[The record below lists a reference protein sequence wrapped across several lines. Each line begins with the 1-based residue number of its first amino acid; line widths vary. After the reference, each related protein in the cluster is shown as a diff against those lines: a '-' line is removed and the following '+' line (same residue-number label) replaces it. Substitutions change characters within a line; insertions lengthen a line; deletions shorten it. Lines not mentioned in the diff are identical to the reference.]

1 MASVGLNT
9 IAALDTWTVSFLE
22 ASCSCCKHERLHS
35 VGERK
40 REYQYQYQRK
50 EASAGTIQ
58 LHTVFWVWRWVV
70 QWQIGTQSLFIRF
83 WDERRLGLG

>member
-50 EASAGTIQ
+50 QASAGTIQ
-58 LHTVFWVWRWVV
+58 
-70 QWQIGTQSLFIRF
+70 
-83 WDERRLGLG
+83 

>member
-22 ASCSCCKHERLHS
+22 ASCSCCKRERLHS

-40 REYQYQYQRK
+40 RKYQYQYQWK

-58 LHTVFWVWRWVV
+58 LHCFLGVWVGGSVADWYPVA
-70 QWQIGTQSLFIRF
+70 IYAF
-83 WDERRLGLG
+83 LG

>member
-50 EASAGTIQ
+50 ETSAGTIQ
-58 LHTVFWVWRWVV
+58 LHCF
-70 QWQIGTQSLFIRF
+70 
-83 WDERRLGLG
+83 LGVEVGGSVADWYPVAIYPFLG

>member
-22 ASCSCCKHERLHS
+22 ASCSCCKRERLHS

-58 LHTVFWVWRWVV
+58 LHCFLDVEVGGSVADWYPVAIYPF
-70 QWQIGTQSLFIRF
+70 
-83 WDERRLGLG
+83 LG

>member
-40 REYQYQYQRK
+40 REYQYQYQRI

-58 LHTVFWVWRWVV
+58 LHCF
-70 QWQIGTQSLFIRF
+70 
-83 WDERRLGLG
+83 LGVEVGGSVADWYPVAIYPFLG

>member
-22 ASCSCCKHERLHS
+22 ASCSCCKRERLHS

-50 EASAGTIQ
+50 QASAGTIQ
-58 LHTVFWVWRWVV
+58 
-70 QWQIGTQSLFIRF
+70 
-83 WDERRLGLG
+83 